1 MSKASVY
8 LIPSFLSE
16 NTTNT
21 IPAYV
26 MDAVRNSTVIF
37 AENQR
42 TTRRFLKAMD
52 PSIQIDTFQWYTIQH
67 ETSEHIA
74 EFRKCIQ
81 DEHIISIVSEAGC
94 PGIADPGQEL
104 VAIAQEMS
112 IPVIPFVGPNSIL
125 LSLMGSGL
133 NGQHFEF
140 VGYLPVKTNE
150 REKKIK
156 EIDIKIQKTGVTV
169 IFIETPYRNNS
180 LMESILQSTHPNTRL
195 CVAVDLTGTHQSIQ
209 TKSILEWK
217 KTKLELPK
225 IPVIFLLGK

>member
-1 MSKASVY
+1 MSKATVY

-16 NTTNT
+16 NATST
-21 IPAYV
+21 IPDYV

-42 TTRRFLKAMD
+42 TTRRFLKKMD
-52 PSIQIDTFQWYTIQH
+52 PSIQIDAFQWYTIQQ
-67 ETSEHIA
+67 ESSDHIT

-81 DEHIISIVSEAGC
+81 EGHAISIVSEAGC

-104 VAIAQEMS
+104 VAIAQENS
-112 IPVIPFVGPNSIL
+112 IRITPLVGPNSIL

-140 VGYLPVKTNE
+140 VGYLPVKPIE

-156 EIDIKIQKTGVTV
+156 EIDIKIQKTGATV

-180 LMESILQSTHPNTRL
+180 MMESILQSGHPNTRL
-195 CVAVDLTGTHQSIQ
+195 CLAVDLTGTQQSIQ
-209 TKSILEWK
+209 TKSLQEWK
-217 KTKLELPK
+217 KSALEIPK
-225 IPVIFLLGK
+225 MPVIFLMGK